1 MAKRTGKS
9 EIEVATSE
17 EALNFIQ
24 EMQKRFKKRP
34 RSAQERQVFREYL
47 GKFEKEKL
55 RSVARRVM
63 IDIVQGPGRGN
74 ITGDP
79 YPTPSAPTPPR
90 RGPATDAGKVSPRR
104 KPAPSGMRGATAAA
118 KSRVARA
125 RTRRKPAKP

>member
-1 MAKRTGKS
+1 MAKRTDKS
-9 EIEVATSE
+9 EIDVATSE

-34 RSAQERQVFREYL
+34 TSAQERQVLREYL

-63 IDIVQGPGRGN
+63 IDIVQGPGRAN

-79 YPTPSAPTPPR
+79 YPSPTAPTPAR
-90 RGPATDAGKVSPRR
+90 QGHATAAKKASPRR
-104 KPAPSGMRGATAAA
+104 KPTPSGVQATAAA
-118 KSRVARA
+118 KSKMARA
-125 RTRRKPAKP
+125 RRKPAKP